1 MQGVCNLQRS
11 SESHLPS
18 ALRRVSRMLLFA
30 LLVLTNVTASPCIT
44 TRSQPTTTNATVTTR
59 DTANDLGIR
68 LPSSLKPLHYLVKLQ
83 PFIDGNFSIFGYVE
97 VEMEV
102 LEPTS
107 KITLHMADIIT
118 LNDTIKVY
126 TPGQTRGQG
135 VRIRKHEYDHGRQ
148 FYIAHLRKEL
158 QKGKKYTLSMEFL
171 GYLNDKLHGFYRSTY
186 IDADGNTRNVAA
198 TQFQATDAR
207 RAFPCFDEP
216 ALKATFEI
224 HLARESWMTTLSNMP
239 INETV
244 PMVGQEG
251 WVWDR
256 YEKSV
261 PMSTYLVA
269 FVVSDFVQVNT
280 TVNDVVLR
288 VWARREAIDQ
298 AEYAMEVGPKILSF
312 FEEYFDLPFPLPK
325 MDMVAL
331 PDFSAGAMENW
342 GLITYRE
349 QYLMYIPEVS
359 TTASRASVTTTIA
372 HELAHQWFGNLVT
385 PAWWDDLWLNEG
397 FATYISFL
405 GVDRAEPTWN
415 VLETSLIQRVHG
427 VFDLDSLE
435 SSHRISIPVGHP
447 DEIVEVFDG
456 ISYEK
461 GSSIIRMMTHY
472 LTEATFRKGMSN
484 YLKALAYKN
493 AVQDD
498 LWKYL
503 TLAAHEDGILP
514 LDVTVK
520 MIMDTWTL
528 QKGYPVIHVKRSK
541 DGTSALL
548 TQERFRVERST
559 NSSNITDYKWWVPL
573 TYTTQSEANFNQTQA
588 KLWMKESECHTSVLS
603 LPPTDQWVIFN
614 LQQTGYYRVNY
625 DDHNWNLIIQQLKKD
640 HRVISPINRA
650 QIIDDA
656 MNFAK
661 AGRLSYDIAIGVYAY
676 LRNEE
681 EYLPWAAGVS
691 ELTYINRMFKLRSG
705 YGALKRYLLNLV
717 SPLYEAVGF
726 DDKIDD
732 PYLEQKKRK
741 IAVNWAC
748 KLGHKDCLDKALTL
762 YRQWMAN
769 PDNTSLISPNLK
781 WTVYCRAIDEGGEAE
796 WDFAWDQYLRTNV
809 ASEKTLLLA
818 AMACTREAWILSRYL
833 EMTINPVSGIRL
845 QDIGGVLRSISFNDV
860 GRSLVWNYLTRNW
873 NDIYSFKKRR
883 RGELMKSITYSFNTK
898 EQLQEVQSFLR
909 RRKVSLEGN
918 ERNVQQV
925 EEKIRNNIAWMDA
938 NYDVIMQWLEK
949 TGYSSKLRVT

>member
-1 MQGVCNLQRS
+1 
-11 SESHLPS
+11 
-18 ALRRVSRMLLFA
+18 MLLFA
-30 LLVLTNVTASPCIT
+30 LLILSHTTQGLPNADDVTTPPWAST
-44 TRSQPTTTNATVTTR
+44 ESQPTTTDVPVTTR
-59 DTANDLGIR
+59 DEADDLGIR

-83 PFIDGNFSIFGYVE
+83 PFINGNFSIFGYME

-118 LNDTIKVY
+118 KNDTIKVY
-126 TPGQTRGQG
+126 TPGQATGQG
-135 VRIRKHEYDHGRQ
+135 MRIKKHEYDHGRQ
-148 FYIAHLRKEL
+148 FYIAHLKKEL
-158 QKGKKYTLSMEFL
+158 QKGRKYILSMEFL

-186 IDADGNTRNVAA
+186 MDADGNTRNVAV

-216 ALKATFEI
+216 ALKAIFEI

-239 INETV
+239 IAETV
-244 PMVGQEG
+244 PIVGQEG

-269 FVVSDFVQVNT
+269 FVVSDFVQINT
-280 TVNDVVLR
+280 TVNDNVVLR

-298 AEYAMEVGPKILSF
+298 AQYAMKVGPKILSF

-349 QYLMYIPEVS
+349 KYLMYIPEVS
-359 TTASRASVTTTIA
+359 TPESRASVTETIS

-385 PAWWDDLWLNEG
+385 PVWWDDLWLNEG
-397 FATYISFL
+397 FATYISLL
-405 GVDRAEPTWN
+405 GVDRAEPTWK
-415 VLETSLIQRVHG
+415 VLETSAIQGVHG

-435 SSHRISIPVGHP
+435 SSHKISIRVNHP
-447 DEIVEVFDG
+447 DDITEVFDG
-456 ISYEK
+456 ISYQK
-461 GSSIIRMMTHY
+461 GASIIRMMTHY
-472 LTEATFRKGMSN
+472 LTEATFRKGLTN
-484 YLKALAYKN
+484 YLKSLAYKN

-514 LDVTVK
+514 QNVTVK

-528 QKGYPVIHVKRSK
+528 QKGYPVIHVKRSL
-541 DGTSALL
+541 DGTSAIL
-548 TQERFRVERST
+548 TQERFLVERST
-559 NSSNITDYKWWVPL
+559 NSSNSTDYKWWVPL

-588 KLWMKESECHTSVLS
+588 KLWMKDSEDYIIVLS

-614 LQQTGYYRVNY
+614 LQETGYYRVNY

-640 HRVISPINRA
+640 HRVINPINRA

-656 MNFAK
+656 MSVAK
-661 AGRLSYDIAIGVYAY
+661 AGRLSYDIAIDVYAY

-681 EYLPWAAGVS
+681 EYLPWATGVS
-691 ELTYINRMFKLRSG
+691 ELTYIETMFKRRSG
-705 YGALKRYLLNLV
+705 YGALKRYLLDLV
-717 SPLYEAVGF
+717 LPVYEAVGF
-726 DDKIDD
+726 DDKIED

-748 KLGHKDCLDKALTL
+748 KLGHKDCLGKALTL
-762 YRQWMAN
+762 YRQWMGNA
-769 PDNTSLISPNLK
+769 DNTSLISPNLK
-781 WTVYCRAIDEGGEAE
+781 WTVYCRAIEEGGEAE

-818 AMACTREAWILSRYL
+818 AMACTKEAWILSRYL
-833 EMTINPVSGIRL
+833 DMAINPVSGIRL
-845 QDIGGVLRSISFNDV
+845 QDVGNVLRSIGYNDV
-860 GRSLVWNYLTRNW
+860 GRSLVWNYLKLNW
-873 NDIYSFKKRR
+873 NDIYTFKKRR
-883 RGELMKSITYSFNTK
+883 RGELMKSITYNFNTK
-898 EQLQEVQSFLR
+898 QELQEVLSFLR

-918 ERNVQQV
+918 QRNVQQV
-925 EEKIRNNIAWMDA
+925 EEKVRNNVAWMDA
-938 NYDVIMQWLEK
+938 NYDVIVQWLEEN
-949 TGYSSKLRVT
+949 GYSSKLRIT

>member
-1 MQGVCNLQRS
+1 
-11 SESHLPS
+11 
-18 ALRRVSRMLLFA
+18 MLLFA
-30 LLVLTNVTASPCIT
+30 LLILSHTTQGLPNADDVTIPPWAST
-44 TRSQPTTTNATVTTR
+44 ESQPTTTDVLLTTR
-59 DTANDLGIR
+59 DEADDLGIR

-83 PFIDGNFSIFGYVE
+83 PFINGNFSIFGYME

-118 LNDTIKVY
+118 KNDTIKVY
-126 TPGQTRGQG
+126 TPGQATGQG
-135 VRIRKHEYDHGRQ
+135 VRIMKHEYDHSRQ
-148 FYIAHLRKEL
+148 FYIAHLTKEL
-158 QKGKKYTLSMEFL
+158 QKGRKYILSMEFL

-186 IDADGNTRNVAA
+186 MDADGNARNVAV
-198 TQFQATDAR
+198 TQFQVTDAR

-216 ALKATFEI
+216 ALKAIFEI

-239 INETV
+239 IAETMPV
-244 PMVGQEG
+244 VGQEG

-269 FVVSDFVQVNT
+269 FVVSDFVQINT
-280 TVNDVVLR
+280 TVNDNVVLR
-288 VWARREAIDQ
+288 VWARREVIDQ
-298 AEYAMEVGPKILSF
+298 AEYAMKIGPKILSF
-312 FEEYFDLPFPLPK
+312 FEKYFNVPFPLPK

-359 TTASRASVTTTIA
+359 TPESRASVTETIS

-385 PAWWDDLWLNEG
+385 PMWWDDLWLNEG

-405 GVDRAEPTWN
+405 GVDHAEPTWK
-415 VLETSLIQRVHG
+415 VLETSIIQGIHG
-427 VFDLDSLE
+427 VFSLDSLE
-435 SSHRISIPVGHP
+435 SSHKISVSVNHP
-447 DEIVEVFDG
+447 DEIAEVFDG
-456 ISYEK
+456 ISYQK
-461 GSSIIRMMTHY
+461 GASIIRMMTHY
-472 LTEATFRKGMSN
+472 LTEATFRKGLTN

-514 LDVTVK
+514 QDMTVK

-528 QKGYPVIHVKRSK
+528 QKGYPVIHVKRSL
-541 DGTSALL
+541 DGTSAIL
-548 TQERFRVERST
+548 TQERFLVERST
-559 NSSNITDYKWWVPL
+559 NSSNSTAYKWWVPL

-588 KLWMKESECHTSVLS
+588 KLWMKDSEDYIIVLS

-614 LQQTGYYRVNY
+614 LQETGYYRVNY

-650 QIIDDA
+650 QIINDA
-656 MNFAK
+656 MNVAK
-661 AGRLSYDIAIGVYAY
+661 AGRLNYDIAIGVYAY

-681 EYLPWAAGVS
+681 EYLPWATGVS
-691 ELTYINRMFKLRSG
+691 ELTYIERMFKRTSG
-705 YGALKRYLLNLV
+705 YDALKRYLLDLV
-717 SPLYEAVGF
+717 LALYEAVGF
-726 DDKIDD
+726 DDKIED

-748 KLGHKDCLDKALTL
+748 KLGHKDCLGKALTL
-762 YRQWMAN
+762 YRQWMGNA
-769 PDNTSLISPNLK
+769 DNTSLISPNLK
-781 WTVYCRAIDEGGEAE
+781 WTVYCRAIEEGGEAE

-809 ASEKTLLLA
+809 ASEKNLLLA
-818 AMACTREAWILSRYL
+818 AMACTKEAWILSRYL
-833 EMTINPVSGIRL
+833 EMAINPVSGIRL
-845 QDIGGVLRSISFNDV
+845 QDVGNVLHSISYNDV
-860 GRSLVWNYLTRNW
+860 GRSLVWNYLKLNW
-873 NDIYSFKKRR
+873 NDIYTFKKRR
-883 RGELMKSITYSFNTK
+883 RGELMESITYNFNTK
-898 EQLQEVQSFLR
+898 QQLQEVQSFLR
-909 RRKVSLEGN
+909 SSKVSLEGN
-918 ERNVQQV
+918 QKNVQQI

-938 NYDVIMQWLEK
+938 NYDVIVQWLEEN
-949 TGYSSKLRVT
+949 GYSSKLRIT

>member
-1 MQGVCNLQRS
+1 
-11 SESHLPS
+11 
-18 ALRRVSRMLLFA
+18 MLLFA
-30 LLVLTNVTASPCIT
+30 LLVLSHAALGLPNADDVTISPWGSTESPPIT
-44 TRSQPTTTNATVTTR
+44 THVPVTTR
-59 DTANDLGIR
+59 KKPDDLGIR

-83 PFIDGNFSIFGYVE
+83 PFINGNFSIFGYME

-107 KITLHMADIIT
+107 KIKLHMADIIT
-118 LNDTIKVY
+118 QNDTIKVY
-126 TPGQTRGQG
+126 TPGKTGSQA
-135 VRIRKHEYDHGRQ
+135 VRIKKHEYDHDRQ
-148 FYIAHLRKEL
+148 FYIAHLKKEL
-158 QKGKKYTLSMEFL
+158 QKGKKYILSMEFL

-186 IDADGNTRNVAA
+186 MDADGNTRNVAV
-198 TQFQATDAR
+198 TQFQPTDAR

-224 HLARESWMTTLSNMP
+224 QLARESWMTTLSNMP
-239 INETV
+239 IAETV
-244 PMVGQEG
+244 PIVGQEG

-261 PMSTYLVA
+261 PMSTYLVV
-269 FVVSDFVQVNT
+269 FVVSDFVQINS
-280 TVNDVVLR
+280 TVNDVAFR

-359 TTASRASVTTTIA
+359 TPESKASVANTIS

-385 PAWWDDLWLNEG
+385 PVWWDDLWLNEG
-397 FATYISFL
+397 FATYISSL
-405 GVDRAEPTWN
+405 GVDRAEPTWK
-415 VLETSLIQRVHG
+415 VLETSVIQRAHG

-447 DEIVEVFDG
+447 DEIAEVFDG
-456 ISYEK
+456 ISYQK
-461 GSSIIRMMTHY
+461 GASIIRMMTHY
-472 LTEATFRKGMSN
+472 LTEATFRKGLTN

-514 LDVTVK
+514 QEVTVK

-528 QKGYPVIHVKRSK
+528 QMGYPVIHVKRSL
-541 DGTSALL
+541 DGTSAIL
-548 TQERFRVERST
+548 TQERFLVEKST
-559 NSSNITDYKWWVPL
+559 NSSDMTDYKWWVPL

-588 KLWMKESECHTSVLS
+588 KLWMKDSEDYIIVFS

-625 DDHNWNLIIQQLKKD
+625 EAHNWNLIIQQLKKD
-640 HRVISPINRA
+640 HRVICPMNRA

-656 MNFAK
+656 MNVAK

-681 EYLPWAAGVS
+681 EYLPWATGVS
-691 ELTYINRMFKLRSG
+691 ELTYIESMFKRRSG
-705 YGALKRYLLNLV
+705 YGALKRYLLDLV
-717 SPLYEAVGF
+717 LPLYKAVGF
-726 DDKIDD
+726 DEKVDD
-732 PYLEQKKRK
+732 PYIEQKKRK
-741 IAVNWAC
+741 IAVHWAC

-769 PDNTSLISPNLK
+769 SDNTSFSLISPNLK
-781 WTVYCRAIDEGGEAE
+781 WTVYCRAIKEGGEAE

-809 ASEKTLLLA
+809 ASEKTLLLS
-818 AMACTREAWILSRYL
+818 AMACTKEAWILSRYL
-833 EMTINPVSGIRL
+833 EMAINPASGIRL
-845 QDIGGVLRSISFNDV
+845 QDVGAVLRSISYNDV

-873 NDIYSFKKRR
+873 NDIYAFKKRR
-883 RGELMKSITYSFNTK
+883 RGELMKSITYSFNTN
-898 EQLQEVQSFLR
+898 EELHEVQSFLR

-918 ERNVQQV
+918 QRNVQQA
-925 EEKIRNNIAWMDA
+925 EEKVKNNVAWMDA
-938 NYDVIMQWLEK
+938 NYDVIVQWLEEN
-949 TGYSSKLRVT
+949 GYSSKLRVT